1 MTTKILFSATGWQTW
16 EAPLR
21 AALDDTG
28 LAARGIRMLGAVA
41 VEHVRFVLVA
51 EPPGALQHRVVV
63 DRHPVE
69 APQLE
74 VEHAREGELAV
85 GEELEVAGAGDE
97 GAALGGRPLAG
108 RVAEDEH
115 SGRLAAACDV
125 AGSTGRP
132 PSPISHCTPKRRRH
146 LKN

>member
-1 MTTKILFSATGWQTW
+1 
-16 EAPLR
+16 
-21 AALDDTG
+21 
-28 LAARGIRMLGAVA
+28 MLGAVA

-97 GAALGGRPLAG
+97 GAALVPPYLPRKLFS
-108 RVAEDEH
+108 RVAFYH
-115 SGRLAAACDV
+115 KL
-125 AGSTGRP
+125 
-132 PSPISHCTPKRRRH
+132 H
-146 LKN
+146 